1 MVPMTMLAM
10 NGSSVPVKYGM
21 PMLMAMAASMLA
33 TSSTGMEMLLK
44 ERAMMTRTAR
54 MDQTLTFLKS
64 TSATSIRSL
73 VMAPSPVITP
83 SGSTALIRRIIW
95 SSWSLMASV
104 PVL

>member
-44 ERAMMTRTAR
+44 EMAMMARTAR

-83 SGSTALIRRIIW
+83 SGSAALMRSFI
-95 SSWSLMASV
+95 SVSWLLMASV

>member
-10 NGSSVPVKYGM
+10 NGSWVPVKYGM
-21 PMLMAMAASMLA
+21 PMLMEMAASMLA
-33 TSSTGMEMLLK
+33 TSSTGMDKLRK
-44 ERAMMTRTAR
+44 EIRMMAATAR

-73 VMAPSPVITP
+73 VMAPSPVMTP
-83 SGSTALIRRIIW
+83 SGSIALMAVFIS
-95 SSWSLMASV
+95 SSWLLMASV